1 MDAYVGLD
9 LHGDNVYCGISD
21 ENDKRLFEKRFPC
34 DIETISREL
43 EPYRTCLKG
52 VAVESTFNWYWL
64 VDGLKER
71 GFPVR
76 LASPSGMEQ
85 YNGLKHG
92 NDKSDAFFL
101 AKMMRLGILPE
112 GYIYP
117 KEERA
122 VRDLLRRRM
131 RLVQIRSG
139 RILSLEALW
148 NRETGRELSSNAAKT
163 LTEKDIEEAL
173 NDKHVRMSAKQM
185 TEHGTF
191 LNGQIKDIEKLVLK
205 QADLKSEFAGLLTV
219 PGIGKILAMTIVME
233 TGAIGRFPSP
243 GNYASYCRTVNSE
256 LSSNGKKKGKGNTKN
271 GNRFLAWAYVEA
283 ANFMVRHC
291 PEAKSYFQRKMA
303 RTLRVV
309 AIKSLA
315 AKIAKASFFIMRDG
329 VAFDVK
335 KMFG

>member
-1 MDAYVGLD
+1 MDAYAGLD
-9 LHGDNVYCGISD
+9 LHGDNVFCGISD
-21 ENDKRLFEKRFPC
+21 ENDKRLFEGRFPC
-34 DIETISREL
+34 DIEVIAKAL
-43 EPYRTCLKG
+43 EPYRACLKG

-64 VDGLKER
+64 VDGLMER

-85 YNGLKHG
+85 YKGLKHG

-148 NRETGRELSSNAAKT
+148 NRETGHALSSNAAKI
-163 LTEKDIEEAL
+163 LTAQEIKKAL
-173 NDKHVRMSAKQM
+173 KDKHVQMSAQQM
-185 TEHGTF
+185 IEHAAF
-191 LNGQIKDIEKLVLK
+191 LEGQIKDLEKLVLK
-205 QADLKSEFAGLLTV
+205 LAKLKPEFNGLLTV
-219 PGIGKILAMTIVME
+219 SGIGNILAMTIVME
-233 TGAIGRFPSP
+233 TGDIRRFPSP
-243 GNYASYCRTVNSE
+243 GDYASYCRAVRSE

-271 GNRFLAWAYVEA
+271 GNRYLAWAYVEA
-283 ANFMVRHC
+283 ATFMVRHC
-291 PEAKSYFQRKMA
+291 PEAKAYFQRKMS

-309 AIKSLA
+309 ATKSLA
-315 AKIAKASFFIMRDG
+315 AKIAKACYFIMRDG

>member
-1 MDAYVGLD
+1 MEAYAGLD

-34 DIETISREL
+34 SIEGISNAL
-43 EPYRTCLKG
+43 ESYRDCLKG

-71 GFPVR
+71 NFPVR

-92 NDKSDAFFL
+92 NDKSDSFFL

-117 KEERA
+117 KEERG

-131 RLVQIRSG
+131 RLVQTQSG

-148 NRETGRELSSNAAKT
+148 NRETGKELSSNAAKI
-163 LTEKDIEEAL
+163 LTKEDIEEAL
-173 NDKHVRMSAKQM
+173 NDKHVQMSAKQM
-185 TEHGTF
+185 IELVSF
-191 LNGQIKDIEKLVLK
+191 LSKQIKDLEKLVLK
-205 QADLKSEFAGLLTV
+205 LANLKTEFNGLLTV
-219 PGIGKILAMTIVME
+219 DGIGKILAMTIVME
-233 TGAIGRFPSP
+233 TGDIRRFPSP
-243 GNYASYCRTVNSE
+243 GDYASYCRAVNSE

-271 GNRFLAWAYVEA
+271 GNRYLAWAYVEA
-283 ANFMVRHC
+283 ANFMIRYC
-291 PEAKSYFQRKMA
+291 PKAKAYFQRKMA

-315 AKIAKASFFIMRDG
+315 AKIAKACFFIMRDG
-329 VAFDVK
+329 VSYDVK

>member
-1 MDAYVGLD
+1 MEAYAGLD

-21 ENDKRLFEKRFPC
+21 ENDKRLFERRFPC
-34 DIETISREL
+34 DIDAICNAL
-43 EPYRTCLKG
+43 EPYRACLKG

-64 VDGLKER
+64 VDGLQER
-71 GFPVR
+71 MFPAR

-92 NDKSDAFFL
+92 NDKSDSFFL

-117 KEERA
+117 KEDRA

-148 NRETGRELSSNAAKT
+148 NRETGQELGSNAAKT
-163 LTEKDIEEAL
+163 LTEKEIKNAL
-173 NDKHVRMSAKQM
+173 KDKYVQMSAQQM
-185 TEHGTF
+185 IKLVSF
-191 LNGQIKDIEKLVLK
+191 LAEQIKNLEKVVLK
-205 QADLKSEFAGLLTV
+205 QANLKSEFAGLLTV
-219 PGIGKILAMTIVME
+219 PGIGKILAVTIVME
-233 TGAIGRFPSP
+233 TGDIKRFPSP
-243 GNYASYCRTVNSE
+243 GDYASYCRAVNSE

-271 GNRFLAWAYVEA
+271 GNRYLAWAYVEA

-291 PEAKSYFQRKMA
+291 PEAKAYFQRKIS

-315 AKIAKASFFIMRDG
+315 AKIAKACFFIMRDG

>member
-1 MDAYVGLD
+1 MEAYAGLD

-21 ENDKRLFEKRFPC
+21 ENDKRLFENRFPC
-34 DIETISREL
+34 DIETICKAL
-43 EPYRTCLKG
+43 EPYRAYLKG

-71 GFPVR
+71 MFPAR

-92 NDKSDAFFL
+92 NDKSDSFFL

-148 NRETGRELSSNAAKT
+148 NRETGKELSSNAAKT
-163 LTEKDIEEAL
+163 LTEKDLEEAL
-173 NDKHVRMSAKQM
+173 NDKNVRMSAKQM
-185 TEHGTF
+185 TEHVAF
-191 LNGQIKDIEKLVLK
+191 LNGQIKDLEKLVLK
-205 QADLKSEFAGLLTV
+205 QTDLKSEFAGLLTV

-243 GNYASYCRTVNSE
+243 GDYASYCRTVDSE

-271 GNRFLAWAYVEA
+271 GNRSLAWAYVEA

-291 PEAKSYFQRKMA
+291 PEAKAYFQRKMS

-315 AKIAKASFFIMRDG
+315 AKIAKACFFIMRDG
-329 VAFDVK
+329 VSFDVK

>member
-1 MDAYVGLD
+1 MNAYAGLD

-34 DIETISREL
+34 DIEGISKAL
-43 EPYRTCLKG
+43 ESYRDCLKG

-71 GFPVR
+71 SFPVR

-92 NDKSDAFFL
+92 NDKSDSFFL

-117 KEERA
+117 KDERA

-148 NRETGRELSSNAAKT
+148 NRETGQALSSNAAKI
-163 LTEKDIEEAL
+163 LTEKDIKEAL
-173 NDKHVRMSAKQM
+173 KDEHVQMSARQM
-185 TEHGTF
+185 IEHVAF
-191 LNGQIKDIEKLVLK
+191 LGGQVKELEKLVLK
-205 QADLKSEFAGLLTV
+205 QADLKSEFTGLLTV

-233 TGAIGRFPSP
+233 TGDTSRFPSP
-243 GNYASYCRTVNSE
+243 GDYASYCRTVKSE
-256 LSSNGKKKGKGNTKN
+256 LTSNGKKKGQGNTKN
-271 GNRFLAWAYVEA
+271 GNRYLAWAYVEA

-291 PEAKSYFQRKMA
+291 PEAKAYFQRKMS

-315 AKIAKASFFIMRDG
+315 AKIAKACYFIMRDG
-329 VAFDVK
+329 VAFNVK

>member
-1 MDAYVGLD
+1 MDTYVGLD

-21 ENDKRLFEKRFPC
+21 ENDKRLYEKRLPC
-34 DIETISREL
+34 DIEAISNAL
-43 EPYRTCLKG
+43 EPYRDCLKG

-71 GFPVR
+71 SFPVR

-92 NDKSDAFFL
+92 NDKSDSFFL

-122 VRDLLRRRM
+122 IRDLLRRRM

-148 NRETGRELSSNAAKT
+148 NRETGIVLSGNVAKA
-163 LTEKDIEEAL
+163 LTKKDIEEAL
-173 NDKHVRMSAKQM
+173 NDKHVQISALQM
-185 TEHGTF
+185 TGLVDF
-191 LNGQIKDIEKLVLK
+191 LSKQIKDLEKLILK
-205 QADLKSEFAGLLTV
+205 LANLKTEFSGLLTV
-219 PGIGKILAMTIVME
+219 DGVGKILAMTIVME
-233 TGAIGRFPSP
+233 TGDIRRFPSP
-243 GNYASYCRTVNSE
+243 GDYASYCRCVNSVH
-256 LSSNGKKKGKGNTKN
+256 SSNGKKKGKGNTKN
-271 GNRFLAWAYVEA
+271 GNRYLAWAYVEA
-283 ANFMVRHC
+283 ANFMIRHC
-291 PEAKSYFQRKMA
+291 PEAKAYFQRKMS

-309 AIKSLA
+309 AIKSLS
-315 AKIAKASFFIMRDG
+315 AKIAKACFFIMRDG
-329 VAFDVK
+329 VSFDVK